1 MQSVVLIDTFGFL
14 FRSFYALP
22 PLKNKD
28 GFPTGLLM
36 GFANLLM
43 NVYKD
48 RSIDYVIFAL
58 EGKDNHRKKIYPQY
72 KATRQELPQDLTLQL
87 PIAMSWIEKMGL
99 VSVSI
104 DGYEADDIIASL
116 SKKATE
122 QGYNVEIWSHDK
134 DLYQL
139 INENVCLFDPIKKVQ
154 IKEEQCFLK
163 FGVYPKD
170 FVEYQSLVGDS
181 SDNVPGV
188 NGIGPTT
195 ARNLIKH
202 FGNLD
207 SIYEHMDSLDTVVS
221 KKVAQNIREN
231 KENAYLSR
239 ELVTLKRDLFETFD
253 FSCAKLPS
261 QNPLEKIV
269 DDFEYYEFY
278 KLLQRIK
285 KLPITVSIKTIRA
298 KGIGGIGYIPPSE
311 SEFGFKSNLLTD
323 EAKLFEILETIP
335 QDAIVSFDS
344 ETDSLDALHSNVVGF
359 SFCFDGLNGYYVPI
373 AHNYL
378 GVEKQIS
385 WESARKAIE
394 KIFSHKVVGHNI
406 KFDLLAIHSNFAL
419 PTPKNLKDTMILGW
433 LIDSASIV
441 GLDAMMERLFSHKMI
456 LFEDVVEK
464 GKVFSDVDIRRA
476 SEYASED
483 AVATYQLYFKLLSI
497 IKERKLDFLLQLAE
511 DLEYPFVKIL
521 YSMEADGIVIDT
533 EWLERL
539 RIELGAKISQKEG
552 EIFVHANQIFNL
564 NSPKQLSEVL
574 FNNLKLRTVRQI
586 KGGYSTDEQTLEE
599 IYNDHPI
606 VPCIMQYRELFK
618 LKNTYVEPLLK
629 LKTDENKIHTSFLQT
644 GTTTG
649 RLSSKSP
656 NLQNIPVRSDLG
668 KEIRRGFIAPK
679 GRKLLSVDYS
689 QIELRLLA
697 HFSKDEKLIEGF
709 RQDVD
714 IHLRTA
720 EMIFT
725 KDEAQNKRQ
734 IAKSINFGLIYGMG
748 AKKLSQTLKI
758 KMSEARGYIERY
770 FASFPTVKNFLDHQK
785 ELILQNGY
793 SQTLLGHR
801 RYFNFS
807 GITEFIKNNYLRE
820 GINSIFQGSTADL
833 IKLSMLEIFRKYQ
846 NKDVKMLLQVH
857 DELIF
862 EVPEDRAFEVGKE
875 IESIM
880 NHIYQLEVPLKCGV
894 GIGDNWADL
903 K

>member
-1 MQSVVLIDTFGFL
+1 MQSIVLVDTFGFL

-22 PLKNKD
+22 PLKNKE

-58 EGKDNHRKKIYPQY
+58 EGKTNHRKQIYPQY
-72 KATRQELPQDLTLQL
+72 KATRHELPQDLTLQL
-87 PIAMSWIEKMGL
+87 PIAMGWIEKMGL
-99 VSVSI
+99 ASVSV
-104 DGYEADDIIASL
+104 DGYEADDVIASL
-116 SKKATE
+116 SKKAIE
-122 QGYNVEIWSHDK
+122 QGFNVEIWSHDK

-139 INENVCLFDPIKKVQ
+139 INEHICLFDPIKKVQ
-154 IKEEQCFLK
+154 IKEEQCFSK

-170 FVEYQSLVGDS
+170 FIEYQSLVGDS
-181 SDNVPGV
+181 SDNVPGI

-195 ARNLIKH
+195 AQKLIRH
-202 FGNLD
+202 FGDLDTIYANL
-207 SIYEHMDSLDTVVS
+207 DSLDTVVS
-221 KKVAQNIREN
+221 KKIAQNIREN
-231 KENAYLSR
+231 KESAYLSK
-239 ELVTLKRDLFETFD
+239 ELVTLKKDLFETFD

-298 KGIGGIGYIPPSE
+298 KGIGGIGYIPPSQ
-311 SEFGFKSNLLTD
+311 SEFNFKANLITD
-323 EAKLFEILETIP
+323 EKELLEIIEKIP
-335 QDAIVSFDS
+335 EDAIVAFDS
-344 ETDSLDALHSNVVGF
+344 ETDSLDALHSKVVGF
-359 SFCFDGLNGYYVPI
+359 SFCFDGINGYYVPI

-378 GVEKQIS
+378 GVEEQIGL
-385 WESARKAIE
+385 ECAKKVIE
-394 KIFSHKVVGHNI
+394 KIFSHQVVGHNI

-419 PTPKNLKDTMILGW
+419 NFPKNLKDTMILGW

-456 LFEDVVEK
+456 PFEDVVEK
-464 GKVFSDVDIRRA
+464 GKVFSDVDLKRA

-483 AVATYQLYFKLLSI
+483 AVATYQLYFKLLAVI
-497 IKERKLDFLLQLAE
+497 EEKKLDFLLELAE
-511 DLEYPFVKIL
+511 NLEYPFIKIL
-521 YSMEADGIVIDT
+521 HNMEADGIAIDV
-533 EWLERL
+533 EWFEKL
-539 RIELGAKISQKEG
+539 RIELGSKISQKEG
-552 EIFVHANQIFNL
+552 EIFTHANQIFNL

-618 LKNTYVEPLLK
+618 LKNTYVEPILK
-629 LKTDENKIHTSFLQT
+629 LKTSENKIHTSFLQT

-668 KEIRRGFIAPK
+668 REIRRGFVATK
-679 GRKLLSVDYS
+679 GKKLLSVDYS

-709 RQDVD
+709 RQDLD
-714 IHLRTA
+714 IHLKTA

-725 KDEAQNKRQ
+725 KDEAQSKRQ

-758 KMSEARGYIERY
+758 KMAEAREYIERY
-770 FASFPTVKNFLDHQK
+770 FALFPTVKNFLDTQK

-801 RYFNFS
+801 RYFNFQ
-807 GITEFIKNNYLRE
+807 GITEFIKSNYLRE

-833 IKLSMLEIFRKYQ
+833 IKLSMLEIYKKYQ
-846 NKDVKMLLQVH
+846 NKTIKMLLQVH

-862 EVPEDRAFEVGKE
+862 EVPEHEAIEVGRE
-875 IESIM
+875 IEYIM

-894 GIGDNWADL
+894 NIGDSWADL